1 MGLLDGKVAIVTG
14 AARGIG
20 RGEALQLAQHGAK
33 VVVND
38 LGGEWD
44 GTGKDDRPAQ
54 QVVDEI
60 VAGGGE
66 AVVNGDDVS
75 SFDGAKNLVDQAI
88 GHFGKLDVLIC
99 NAGILK
105 RDSLS
110 ALGGDMLADLEA
122 QFRVNAMGPL
132 MTLRA
137 LHGHLHAGSKVAII
151 TSRMGSMA
159 DNDSGGYYGY
169 RMSKAAVNAAGRSLA
184 NDLRDEGVAVA
195 LIHPG
200 WVRTDMGGANANVD
214 AVDSARGIVARI
226 EALDLSSTGSFWHA
240 DGQELPW

>member
-1 MGLLDGKVAIVTG
+1 MRTVLITG
-14 AARGIG
+14 ANRGIG
-20 RGEALQLAQHGAK
+20 LELATEYKARGERVIAACRATSAALDLLDVT
-33 VVVND
+33 VVQGV
-38 LGGEWD
+38 
-44 GTGKDDRPAQ
+44 
-54 QVVDEI
+54 
-60 VAGGGE
+60 
-66 AVVNGDDVS
+66 DVS
-75 SFDGAKNLVDQAI
+75 EWSSLTRLSDAMGDTPI
-88 GHFGKLDVLIC
+88 DVLIC